1 MDIGLCIKQQRQKL
15 GMTQEELSEL
25 SGVSRVSIGNYERG
39 DREPTVSIAIAIA
52 EVLGVTLEE
61 LVCVIHE
68 EFDKL
73 PKGSRVLS
81 KEQTDKLFFHK
92 PNLLEIK
99 LKDTD
104 SVPEVWY
111 RGERVD
117 ELPNGLVDVYM
128 HWHTCEADKPT
139 KLMAILEYVE
149 GTDIDAKRIEVY
161 IDEEGER
168 GSFNLLKD
176 EIDD

>member
-52 EVLGVTLEE
+52 ESLGVTFEE
-61 LVCVIHE
+61 LVFAKTE
-68 EFDKL
+68 NTFKAELGKTYDQDGNEPLYETKQ
-73 PKGSRVLS
+73 
-81 KEQTDKLFFHK
+81 E

-104 SVPEVWY
+104 SVPEVY
-111 RGERVD
+111 YKGERLD
-117 ELPNGLVDVYM
+117 ELLKGLVDVSY
-128 HWHTCEADKPT
+128 HWKTDDFTNDDRGANDIT
-139 KLMAILEYVE
+139 TEYYDSHNNKYLDRKII
-149 GTDIDAKRIEVY
+149 GHKR
-161 IDEEGER
+161 DM
-168 GSFNLLKD
+168 
-176 EIDD
+176 

>member
-52 EVLGVTLEE
+52 ESLGVTFEE
-61 LVCVIHE
+61 LVFAKTE
-68 EFDKL
+68 NTFKAELGKTYDQDGNEPLYETKQ
-73 PKGSRVLS
+73 
-81 KEQTDKLFFHK
+81 E

-104 SVPEVWY
+104 SVPEVLY
-111 RGERVD
+111 RGEKLGKYP
-117 ELPNGLVDVYM
+117 ECLVDISY
-128 HWHTCEADKPT
+128 HWKVDDFSSNDCGAND
-139 KLMAILEYVE
+139 INIEYYSTPNDRYLDRKTI
-149 GTDIDAKRIEVY
+149 GHKR
-161 IDEEGER
+161 DM
-168 GSFNLLKD
+168 
-176 EIDD
+176 

>member
-111 RGERVD
+111 KGERLD
-117 ELPNGLVDVYM
+117 ELPKGLVDVNY
-128 HWHTCEADKPT
+128 HWHTTGDRPDGANDVH
-139 KLMAILEYVE
+139 IEYYDSDRSE
-149 GTDIDAKRIEVY
+149 FLDLKTIGHKRMI
-161 IDEEGER
+161 
-168 GSFNLLKD
+168 
-176 EIDD
+176 

>member
-1 MDIGLCIKQQRQKL
+1 MDVGLNMKQLRQKL

-39 DREPTVSIAIAIA
+39 DREPTLSIAIAIA

-81 KEQTDKLFFHK
+81 KEQTDKLFFNK
-92 PNLLEIK
+92 PYLLEIK

-104 SVPEVWY
+104 SVPEVY
-111 RGERVD
+111 YKGERLD
-117 ELPNGLVDVYM
+117 ELPKGLVDISY
-128 HWHTCEADKPT
+128 HWKTSSFEGDDYGANDIHIEYYSTTNDEYLDK
-139 KLMAILEYVE
+139 KII
-149 GTDIDAKRIEVY
+149 GHKR
-161 IDEEGER
+161 DM
-168 GSFNLLKD
+168 
-176 EIDD
+176 

>member
-1 MDIGLCIKQQRQKL
+1 MDVGLNMKQLRQKL

-61 LVCVIHE
+61 LVCVICE

-73 PKGSRVLS
+73 PKGSDVLS
-81 KEQTDKLFFHK
+81 KEQTDKLFFNK
-92 PNLLEIK
+92 SNLLEIK

-104 SVPEVWY
+104 SGPQVY
-111 RGERVD
+111 YKGERLD
-117 ELPNGLVDVYM
+117 ELPKGLVDISY
-128 HWHTCEADKPT
+128 HWKTDDFTNGDCGANDIHIEYFSTSNDKCLDKKT
-139 KLMAILEYVE
+139 I
-149 GTDIDAKRIEVY
+149 GHKRVM
-161 IDEEGER
+161 
-168 GSFNLLKD
+168 
-176 EIDD
+176 

>member
-52 EVLGVTLEE
+52 ESLGVTFEE
-61 LVCVIHE
+61 LVFAKTE
-68 EFDKL
+68 NTFKAELGKTYDQDGNEPLYETKQ
-73 PKGSRVLS
+73 
-81 KEQTDKLFFHK
+81 E

-111 RGERVD
+111 KGERLD
-117 ELPNGLVDVYM
+117 ELPKGLVDVSY
-128 HWHTCEADKPT
+128 HWKTDEFTNDDRGANDITIQYFSIFNDKYPDMKT
-139 KLMAILEYVE
+139 I
-149 GTDIDAKRIEVY
+149 GHKR
-161 IDEEGER
+161 DM
-168 GSFNLLKD
+168 
-176 EIDD
+176 

>member
-52 EVLGVTLEE
+52 ESLGVTFEE

-73 PKGSRVLS
+73 PKGSHVLS

-104 SVPEVWY
+104 SIPEVY
-111 RGERVD
+111 YKGERLD
-117 ELPNGLVDVYM
+117 ESPRGLVDILY
-128 HWHTCEADKPT
+128 HWKTDGFADNDYG
-139 KLMAILEYVE
+139 ANDISIEYYE
-149 GTDIDAKRIEVY
+149 TPNNKYPDRKTIRHKR
-161 IDEEGER
+161 DM
-168 GSFNLLKD
+168 
-176 EIDD
+176 

>member
-39 DREPTVSIAIAIA
+39 DREPTLSIAIAIA
-52 EVLGVTLEE
+52 GVLGVTLEE

-81 KEQTDKLFFHK
+81 KEQTDKLFFNK
-92 PNLLEIK
+92 PYLLEIK

-104 SVPEVWY
+104 SVTN
-111 RGERVD
+111 D
-117 ELPNGLVDVYM
+117 EYL
-128 HWHTCEADKPT
+128 DK
-139 KLMAILEYVE
+139 KII
-149 GTDIDAKRIEVY
+149 GHKR
-161 IDEEGER
+161 DM
-168 GSFNLLKD
+168 
-176 EIDD
+176 

>member
-52 EVLGVTLEE
+52 ESLGVTFEE
-61 LVCVIHE
+61 LVFAKTE
-68 EFDKL
+68 NTFKAELGKTYDQDGNEPL
-73 PKGSRVLS
+73 YD
-81 KEQTDKLFFHK
+81 TK

-104 SVPEVWY
+104 SVPEVY
-111 RGERVD
+111 YKGERLD
-117 ELPNGLVDVYM
+117 ELPKALVDISY
-128 HWHTCEADKPT
+128 HYRTTGEWPDDSANDINIEYYSTSNDKYLDKKT
-139 KLMAILEYVE
+139 I
-149 GTDIDAKRIEVY
+149 GHKRVM
-161 IDEEGER
+161 
-168 GSFNLLKD
+168 
-176 EIDD
+176 

>member
-52 EVLGVTLEE
+52 ESLGVTFEE
-61 LVCVIHE
+61 LVFAKTE
-68 EFDKL
+68 NTFKAELGKTYDQDGNEPLYETKQ
-73 PKGSRVLS
+73 
-81 KEQTDKLFFHK
+81 E

-111 RGERVD
+111 KGERLG
-117 ELPNGLVDVYM
+117 EYPECLVDISY
-128 HWHTCEADKPT
+128 HWNTGGTNDNGANDINIEYYSTPNDKYLDKKT
-139 KLMAILEYVE
+139 I
-149 GTDIDAKRIEVY
+149 GHKR
-161 IDEEGER
+161 
-168 GSFNLLKD
+168 
-176 EIDD
+176 EI

>member
-1 MDIGLCIKQQRQKL
+1 MDLGLNIKQLRQKL

-61 LVCVIHE
+61 LLCVIHE

-73 PKGSRVLS
+73 PKGSHVLS
-81 KEQTDKLFFHK
+81 KEQTDKLFFIK

-104 SVPEVWY
+104 SVPEVY
-111 RGERVD
+111 YKGERLD
-117 ELPNGLVDVYM
+117 ESPKGLVDIAY
-128 HWHTCEADKPT
+128 HWRTNSFTNDNCGANDVHIEYYSTTNDEYLDK
-139 KLMAILEYVE
+139 KII
-149 GTDIDAKRIEVY
+149 GHKR
-161 IDEEGER
+161 DM
-168 GSFNLLKD
+168 
-176 EIDD
+176 